1 MLEKIRQLKDVAQ
14 ALGQEGILQELELLE
29 ARQQD
34 KRTALVVPLVGEFS
48 AGKTSLLNALTD
60 AKNLE
65 TSTKPTTSTIY
76 ELHFGADRAYAS
88 ILGVDGQETEVSDIA
103 SLHNDQLGD
112 IPLIRIY
119 DTSTRVPQDLIL
131 IDTPGLSS
139 PDEKHREVL
148 VKFLPQADALFVVID
163 CNQQITNSLMRFIEE
178 ASLAGR
184 KTYLIV
190 TKCDTKHVSEID
202 DIKSYIASNSKLN
215 TEQIAC
221 VSAQTGNLEELYALM
236 EQLRQQKQSVLEASI
251 ATHLVR
257 LREILLFNIEELL
270 ALPNDA
276 EGLKK
281 SLTEL
286 RRRKERASREVDEVV
301 EQVRIHSESD
311 ALEVTRSFADTLYS
325 RLDTLLGRSADA
337 SLTADAN
344 AVVMSTTERMLT
356 EYRIKLTDSLQR
368 SVTKASVPLQT
379 AVARLDLGGLNAS
392 VGGFNIDLAN
402 VGHEHDK
409 LIGNIAIGV
418 AIAGAVIVTAG
429 AATAAAGAAAT
440 TGAAT
445 AAGTTAAAS
454 GTAVAGGGAVS
465 TLAGVAANAGTVVSV
480 ADTAT
485 DVGSMVYMKKLM
497 QREGRKAVQT
507 EIVNNMGK
515 YAQVGS
521 EAYTSMSVP
530 ERKGMVAKFVGMVTE
545 RAYAKPQRRRVIHEA
560 IDGQFVPEFRAQMQH
575 NTSLL
580 LTMLREAIRQETE
593 QVFDELQCQMQGLQ
607 GDMEQAS
614 QKYQERMNQLKGYKA
629 TLASLIINK

>member
-270 ALPNDA
+270 ALPNDV

-281 SLTEL
+281 SLAEL
-286 RRRKERASREVDEVV
+286 RRRKERTTREIDDAV
-301 EQVRIHSESD
+301 EQVRMYSESD
-311 ALEVTRSFADTLYS
+311 ALEITKTFADTLYS

-344 AVVMSTTERMLT
+344 AVVMSTKERMLT

-368 SVTKASVPLQT
+368 CVTKASVPLQT